1 MFCLL
6 NVIKVQWVT
15 IRLSISGLY
24 SHTQTYSE

>member
-15 IRLSISGLY
+15 ILSISGLY
-24 SHTQTYSE
+24 CHTKKCSE